1 MQFIKATSGHI
12 DAIAAIY
19 GRIIDAQE
27 QGRLTVGWQRGVYP
41 TRQTALD
48 ALGRGDLFVCV
59 DGGQVAAAAIINR
72 IQVPV
77 YAEVGWLYH
86 AEPDEVMVLHT
97 LVVDPLMAGRGY
109 GTAFVAYYESY
120 AKKQRLPGAAHGHQ
134 REERRCPQ
142 AVRPP
147 GLSRGRN
154 RALCVQRDKR
164 RWAGVPGEKTVS
176 RGRSLCI
183 QSLSSLLPSS
193 PFFSITTALP
203 LAVTAKTYG
212 WYDIPPVA
220 SKSFVCGSSVI

>member
-97 LVVDPLMAGRGY
+97 LVVDPLRAGRGY
-109 GTAFVAYYESY
+109 GSAFVAYYEGY
-120 AKKQRLPGAAHGHQ
+120 ARQSG
-134 REERRCPQ
+134 CPVLRMDTNEKNKN
-142 AVRPP
+142 A
-147 GLSRGRN
+147 
-154 RALCVQRDKR
+154 RALYARLGYR
-164 RWAGVPGEKTVS
+164 EAGIVPCTFNGIPGVNLVCLEKTLDDGLYI
-176 RGRSLCI
+176 R
-183 QSLSSLLPSS
+183 
-193 PFFSITTALP
+193 TAQAEDLDAIA
-203 LAVTAKTYG
+203 AVEG
-212 WYDIPPVA
+212 ECFPPA
-220 SKSFVCGSSVI
+220 

>member
-12 DAIAAIY
+12 DAIVAIY

-48 ALGRGDLFVCV
+48 ALGRDDLFVCV

-97 LVVDPLMAGRGY
+97 LVVDPLRAGRGY
-109 GTAFVAYYESY
+109 GTAFVAFYEGY
-120 AKKQRLPGAAHGHQ
+120 ARQSGCPVLRMDTNEKNAAARRLYARLGYREAGIVPCVFNGIKGVGLVCLEKKL
-134 REERRCPQ
+134 
-142 AVRPP
+142 
-147 GLSRGRN
+147 
-154 RALCVQRDKR
+154 
-164 RWAGVPGEKTVS
+164 
-176 RGRSLCI
+176 
-183 QSLSSLLPSS
+183 
-193 PFFSITTALP
+193 
-203 LAVTAKTYG
+203 
-212 WYDIPPVA
+212 
-220 SKSFVCGSSVI
+220 

>member
-1 MQFIKATSGHI
+1 MQFIKATSEHI

-77 YAEVGWLYH
+77 YAEVGWFYH

-97 LVVDPLMAGRGY
+97 LVVDPLRAGRGY
-109 GTAFVAYYESY
+109 GSAFVAFYESY
-120 AKKQRLPGAAHGHQ
+120 AKNNGCPVLRMDTNEKNAAARRLYARLGY
-134 REERRCPQ
+134 REAGIVPC
-142 AVRPP
+142 VFNGIKGV
-147 GLSRGRN
+147 GLVC
-154 RALCVQRDKR
+154 L
-164 RWAGVPGEKTVS
+164 EKK
-176 RGRSLCI
+176 L
-183 QSLSSLLPSS
+183 
-193 PFFSITTALP
+193 
-203 LAVTAKTYG
+203 
-212 WYDIPPVA
+212 
-220 SKSFVCGSSVI
+220 

>member
-1 MQFIKATSGHI
+1 MHFIKATSGHI

-86 AEPDEVMVLHT
+86 AGPDEVMVLHT

-109 GTAFVAYYESY
+109 GTAFVA
-120 AKKQRLPGAAHGHQ
+120 
-134 REERRCPQ
+134 
-142 AVRPP
+142 
-147 GLSRGRN
+147 
-154 RALCVQRDKR
+154 
-164 RWAGVPGEKTVS
+164 
-176 RGRSLCI
+176 
-183 QSLSSLLPSS
+183 
-193 PFFSITTALP
+193 F
-203 LAVTAKTYG
+203 
-212 WYDIPPVA
+212 
-220 SKSFVCGSSVI
+220 